1 MRDIIKVISI
11 VAAIAGCVCT
21 FIGFLPVVIIG
32 AVFNLVEQV
41 METARGEQ
49 TSYVTLVTAAVV
61 GAVVALVLKKSVI
74 LGLLAG
80 MCFEN
85 VIITAI
91 VPIIMFLH
99 SYFHYFGRRR

>member
-1 MRDIIKVISI
+1 MRGIIKVISI

-21 FIGFLPVVIIG
+21 FIGFFPIVAIRAI
-32 AVFNLVEQV
+32 FNLVEQV
-41 METARGEQ
+41 IETAQGKQ
-49 TSYVTLVTAAVV
+49 TSYGTLIAAAVV

-85 VIITAI
+85 VIMTAI
-91 VPIIMFLH
+91 VPLIMFVY
-99 SYFHYFGRRR
+99 SYGHHFGKRR

>member
-1 MRDIIKVISI
+1 MRNIIKVISI

-32 AVFNLVEQV
+32 AAFNLAEQV

-49 TSYVTLVTAAVV
+49 TSYGTLVVSAVV
-61 GAVVALVLKKSVI
+61 GALVALVLKKSII
-74 LGLLAG
+74 LGLCAG

-91 VPIIMFLH
+91 VPIIMFLY